1 MKLLGLTFLLLFTFS
16 SCGNK
21 YADLIGYWSLDDVE
35 LEDNASEKLKK
46 NLEQT
51 RIEIKNAK
59 GFMNFV
65 NDYQLIMG
73 DKSMTKPSK
82 FEYKIENNNI
92 IFDEKD
98 GKMSMEIISI
108 DEKLLKIKPSKTEGS
123 EHVTILIFK
132 KNID

>member
-1 MKLLGLTFLLLFTFS
+1 MKLLSFTFLFLFTFS
-16 SCGNK
+16 SCGTK
-21 YADLIGYWSLDDVE
+21 YAELIGYWSLDDVE
-35 LEDNASEKLKK
+35 LENNASEKLKK

-65 NDYQLIMG
+65 NDHQLIMG
-73 DKSMTKPSK
+73 DESMTKPSE
-82 FEYKIENNNI
+82 FEYKIENDKI
-92 IFDEKD
+92 VFDERD
-98 GKMSMEIISI
+98 GEMSMEIISL
-108 DEKLLKIKPSKTEGS
+108 DAKLLKIKPSKTEGS

>member
-1 MKLLGLTFLLLFTFS
+1 MKLLGFTFLFLFTFS
-16 SCGNK
+16 SCGNN
-21 YADLIGYWSLDDVE
+21 YADLVGYWSLVDVE

-51 RIEIKNAK
+51 RTEIKNAK

-65 NDYQLIMG
+65 NDHQLIMG
-73 DKSMTKPSK
+73 DESMTKPSK
-82 FEYKIENNNI
+82 FEYKIENDNI
-92 IFDEKD
+92 VFDEKD
-98 GKMSMEIISI
+98 GEISMEIISL

-132 KNID
+132 KNND